1 MIVQYTAFEDVWMV
15 MVGGFAYTFKRRCVS
30 ERLIRTSLPM
40 FTLLNIDS
48 QVIDAFASVQVSIG
62 VGCGVVP
69 K

>member
-30 ERLIRTSLPM
+30 ERFFKTSLSM
-40 FTLLNIDS
+40 FTLLNIDIP
-48 QVIDAFASVQVSIG
+48 VIDAFASAQVFSR

-69 K
+69 